1 MNNSKILVID
11 DEETI
16 REGLAKLL
24 KLDGYEVLTAVDGP
38 HGLEAFDRF
47 DPNIVLTDIK
57 MPHMDGIEVL
67 KRIREKSQQTGV
79 ILITGHG
86 DRDLAIR
93 ALRDG
98 AFDFFNKPVDFDK
111 LSHLI
116 KRKLEAQE
124 LDRERERLQVQLFQS
139 SKLATIGTLAGGV
152 AYELNSPLAVVVAY
166 VDEVRAMIED
176 RQVGSKKVEELAAN
190 LGMIGKSAA
199 RMQAIVK
206 HLLTYSRQSD
216 ALDFRDINLNDAISN
231 AFMFFH
237 KSFQKG
243 MISEVFSL
251 AEDLPHVWGDLGK
264 LESVFVS
271 LFTNSRDAFE
281 TITDK
286 REKCVTISTS
296 RHSNG
301 GVMVVYKDNAGGMS
315 AEIVQKIFEPFLG
328 TKKAGKGAGVGMA
341 VTNGVVG
348 AHKGTIALESEMG
361 QGTQFTLTFPA
372 YQQGGTSE

>member
-1 MNNSKILVID
+1 MTSSKILVID
-11 DEETI
+11 DEETL

-24 KLDGYEVLTAVDGP
+24 RLDGYEVLTAVDGP
-38 HGLEAFDRF
+38 KGLEICERF
-47 DPNIVLTDIK
+47 LPNVVLTDVK
-57 MPHMDGIEVL
+57 MPHMDGIQVL
-67 KRIREKSQQTGV
+67 NVIKEKFPKIGV

-86 DRDLAIR
+86 DRELAIS

-111 LSHLI
+111 LSNSI
-116 KRKLEAQE
+116 KGKLEVQE
-124 LDRERERLQVQLFQS
+124 LEQERERLQVQLFQS

-176 RQVGSKKVEELAAN
+176 RHVDAKKVGELAAN

-216 ALDFRDINLNDAISN
+216 ALDFRDINLNDAIRN

-251 AEDLPHVWGDLGK
+251 ADDLPRVWGDAGK

-286 REKCVTISTS
+286 RERCVTIVSS
-296 RHSNG
+296 RHENG
-301 GVMVVYKDNAGGMS
+301 HVTVIYKDNAGGMS
-315 AEIVQKIFEPFLG
+315 ADLVQKIFEPFCASKISAKG
-328 TKKAGKGAGVGMA
+328 TGVGMA
-341 VTNGVVG
+341 VANGVIG

-361 QGTQFTLTFPA
+361 QGTQFKLTFPA
-372 YQQGGTSE
+372 YQQGETR